1 MAISSLTDILNTPLA
16 DMPEWST
23 DFRSRCKACKIVT
36 LQDLV
41 VLGAHEISKT
51 KYLGPD
57 CFRELVD
64 YLYARQL
71 LPVLPD

>member
-1 MAISSLTDILNTPLA
+1 MAIHSLTDILNTPLA

-23 DFRSRCKACKIVT
+23 DFRARCKACKIIT

-41 VLGAHEISKT
+41 ALGAHEVSKT

-57 CFRELVD
+57 CFRELVA